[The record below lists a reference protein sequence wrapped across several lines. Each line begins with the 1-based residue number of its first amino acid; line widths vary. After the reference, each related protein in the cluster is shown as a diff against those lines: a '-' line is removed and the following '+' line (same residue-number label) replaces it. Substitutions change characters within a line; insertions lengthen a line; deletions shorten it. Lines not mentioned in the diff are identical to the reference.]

1 MDEKKCRV
9 VYELVLFMLYKFQQL
24 KKINNFGFYRND
36 VLALVKNMSGQQSE
50 KVKKELQ
57 ALFKEYGL
65 NLITECNSTTV
76 DYLDITLNLLD
87 GT

>member
-1 MDEKKCRV
+1 MDEKKGRV

>member
-1 MDEKKCRV
+1 MDGKKGRA

-24 KKINNFGFYRND
+24 KKINNFGFYLDD

-65 NLITECNSTTV
+65 NLITECNSATV

>member
-1 MDEKKCRV
+1 MDEKKGRA

-24 KKINNFGFYRND
+24 KKINNFGFDRDD

-50 KVKKELQ
+50 KIKKELQ

-65 NLITECNSTTV
+65 NLIIECNSTTV

-87 GT
+87 RT